1 MAHLLVQKPRS
12 SSVRP
17 KIATMNATV
26 TVDIDASPERVW
38 AVMSNVESWPQWTSS
53 VRSIRR
59 LDPGPLRVG
68 ARSRIKQP
76 RLPPTTWIV
85 VELVDGESFT
95 WTATGPGMRAS
106 AHHHIKQTPTGSRAI
121 LSMEQ
126 EGIFGRLVARLSADL
141 TKRYLA
147 LEAAGLKRRSEQ
159 LACDT

>member
-1 MAHLLVQKPRS
+1 MKAS
-12 SSVRP
+12 
-17 KIATMNATV
+17 V
-26 TVDIDASPERVW
+26 TVDIDASAERVW
-38 AVMSNVESWPQWTSS
+38 AVMSEVESWPQWTPS

-76 RLPPTTWIV
+76 RLPPTTWTV
-85 VELVDGESFT
+85 VELVDGQSFT

-106 AHHHIKQTPTGSRAI
+106 AHHRVEQTPTGSRAI
-121 LSMEQ
+121 LSIDQ
-126 EGIFGRLVARLSADL
+126 EGILGRLVARLSADL

-159 LACDT
+159 LARET